1 MNFLHA
7 QKFDAEF
14 VFQHPPHGRHTN
26 GDRRC
31 LPGNIERE
39 GDHFTVDVP
48 AKYDVGHES
57 HFAQVTSDF
66 LRYLREGK
74 LPEWE
79 VPNMLVKYGTIMQAY
94 EMSRA
99 K

>member
-1 MNFLHA
+1 MERL
-7 QKFDAEF
+7 QGKWPGVTVRRDGDKFA
-14 VFQHPPHGRHTN
+14 
-26 GDRRC
+26 
-31 LPGNIERE
+31 
-39 GDHFTVDVP
+39 VDVP

-66 LRYLREGK
+66 LRYLREGR

-79 VPNMLVKYGTIMQAY
+79 VPNMLVKYGTIMDAY
-94 EMSRA
+94 RMSRG